1 MSKSEWMEEQK
12 QKKQCQILKKGSKWR
27 VGVTSFSACLELL

>member
-12 QKKQCQILKKGSKWR
+12 QKKQCQILKKGSKCR
-27 VGVTSFSACLELL
+27 IEDNIVFSLS